1 MSRDLL
7 YGISFITLTLVN
19 AYVIRS
25 FIEAEHYYLTLIPL
39 FFLVITCLATFAGY
53 ESRERNRAHEL
64 RIEEAK
70 LDAQGIVTADE
81 TEKI

>member
-7 YGISFITLTLVN
+7 YGISIITLTLVN
-19 AYVIRS
+19 AYTIRA
-25 FIEAEHYYLTLIPL
+25 FIEAEHYFLSIIPL
-39 FFLVITCLATFAGY
+39 CFICLICLATFAGY